1 MGSRAMFIDAI
12 SFVLPAIVFF
22 FSVFVSGTCQLLVMM
37 MNWIFFLCDAD
48 FAFFCLYFD
57 VLPPLEYIFL
67 ARYFASIGIKD
78 ISIWS
83 IGKLRQIYWIN
94 KLVSFIWQ

>member
-12 SFVLPAIVFF
+12 SFLLFSRSFVF
-22 FSVFVSGTCQLLVMM
+22 FVSGTCQLYVMM
-37 MNWIFFLCDAD
+37 MNWISFF
-48 FAFFCLYFD
+48 FAFICILY
-57 VLPPLEYIFL
+57 VLPPQMKELSSIM
-67 ARYFASIGIKD
+67 SIGIKD

-94 KLVSFIWQ
+94 KLVSFSWQ